1 MRVAQIIDNLRVG
14 GAQSLLVT
22 LQETLPPGAVELDFL
37 VLSAG
42 QEMVEPSLRRQL
54 EERGARIFTFPGKN
68 LPDQGRFRRLLRH
81 LRTTSYDLVH
91 THLTYANIL
100 GGSAGRLAGRPVIAT
115 LHNVR
120 PSHQSRLH
128 LTLEGKALQWAACRI
143 VAVGERV
150 AAASRERWPAL
161 DIDVVPNAITMPSP
175 TDWQTRQ
182 QLRQRLAGGTDG
194 PLLLAVGRLTAQKGY
209 PDLLAAFARV
219 RQQEPAAVL
228 LIAGAGDARPALET
242 RLAELGLEGNV
253 RLLGLRDDVPALLSA
268 ADLFVSASHWEGMPV
283 AVLEA
288 MGAGLPVVATNV
300 GDVSQVV
307 TEGTGILV
315 PAQEPERLAD
325 AIGALLA
332 DEDRRRAF
340 GQAGRARVNE
350 HFSARTW
357 TERVLSLYREVAEE
371 N

>member
-1 MRVAQIIDNLRVG
+1 MHVAQIIDNLRVG

-22 LQETLPPGAVELDFL
+22 LQETLPPGAVKLDFL

-54 EERGARIFTFPGKN
+54 EEKGARIITFPGKS
-68 LPDQGRFRRLLRH
+68 LPDQARFRRLFRH
-81 LRTTSYDLVH
+81 LQATSYDLVH

-100 GGSAGRLAGRPVIAT
+100 GGSAGRLADLPVIAT

-128 LTLEGKALQWAACRI
+128 LAVEGKALQWAACRI

-150 AAASRERWPAL
+150 AAASRKRWPAL
-161 DIDVVPNAITMPSP
+161 DIEVLPNAITLPSVP
-175 TDWQTRQ
+175 DPQTRQ
-182 QLRQRLAGGTDG
+182 QLRQTLAGGTDG

-209 PDLLAAFARV
+209 PDLLAAFAKV
-219 RQQEPAAVL
+219 RKQEPAAIL
-228 LIAGAGDARPALET
+228 LIAGAGDARPALEA
-242 RLAELGLEGNV
+242 RLAELGLEGDV
-253 RLLGLRDDVPALLSA
+253 RLLGLRDDVPDLLAA

-288 MGAGLPVVATNV
+288 MGAGLPVVATAV
-300 GDVSQVV
+300 GDVPEVV

-315 PAQEPERLAD
+315 PAQDPKRLAD